1 MSEITDLVVIEK
13 ATALDV
19 FKSSDSV
26 EDIISKVEREVES
39 FVADV
44 NTTKGRKDIASMA
57 YKVAQSKT
65 YLDGLGKDL
74 VAELK
79 EVPKLIDAN
88 RKTVRDRLDALRDKV
103 RQPLTE
109 WEAEEERIKAEEEA
123 KLAAEELAKQVEAD
137 HEIALLLNDKF
148 DRDAAE
154 AKAEAERQRIAH
166 EEALKRQAAE
176 QARREVE
183 ANAERQR
190 VAHESALS
198 EISGIQQQ
206 VIIAQS
212 GRLGVRRGGTIECL
226 RETLAETEAW
236 PIDERFGALSGM
248 AEKAKQQAIEQI
260 RKLLVSAETIETQ
273 RAELASQQEEAERI
287 KREAAE
293 KEAARL
299 AEEKRIADEQAKREA
314 DVKHRKAVGTDIV
327 NALLANAKIDRVQ
340 AIQILTALKDGLIP
354 HTRITY

>member
-13 ATALDV
+13 STALDV

-26 EDIISKVEREVES
+26 EDIISKVEREVNS

-109 WEAEEERIKAEEEA
+109 WEAEQERIKAEEEA
-123 KLAAEELAKQVEAD
+123 KRASEELAKQVEAD

-148 DRDAAE
+148 DRDLLE
-154 AKAEAERQRIAH
+154 AQQEAERQRIAH
-166 EEALKRQAAE
+166 EEELKRQAAE
-176 QARREVE
+176 QA
-183 ANAERQR
+183 
-190 VAHESALS
+190 
-198 EISGIQQQ
+198 
-206 VIIAQS
+206 
-212 GRLGVRRGGTIECL
+212 
-226 RETLAETEAW
+226 
-236 PIDERFGALSGM
+236 
-248 AEKAKQQAIEQI
+248 
-260 RKLLVSAETIETQ
+260 
-273 RAELASQQEEAERI
+273 

-293 KEAARL
+293 AAQREIDAAAAREREALLAKERAEREAKEAAEQAERNRIAAEQRAEREKQEAIEKVQRKAAAKETARL

-314 DVKHRKAVGTDIV
+314 DVKHRKAVGAKVV
-327 NALLANAKIDRVQ
+327 NALIENSGITREQ
-340 AIQILTALKDGLIP
+340 AISVLGAIINNTIP

>member
-13 ATALDV
+13 STALDV

-109 WEAEEERIKAEEEA
+109 WEAEQERIKAEEEA
-123 KLAAEELAKQVEAD
+123 KRAAEELAKQVEAD
-137 HEIALLLNDKF
+137 HEIALLMNEKF
-148 DRDAAE
+148 DRDLAE

-166 EEALKRQAAE
+166 EEALKLQAAE
-176 QARREVE
+176 QA
-183 ANAERQR
+183 
-190 VAHESALS
+190 
-198 EISGIQQQ
+198 
-206 VIIAQS
+206 
-212 GRLGVRRGGTIECL
+212 
-226 RETLAETEAW
+226 
-236 PIDERFGALSGM
+236 
-248 AEKAKQQAIEQI
+248 
-260 RKLLVSAETIETQ
+260 
-273 RAELASQQEEAERI
+273 
-287 KREAAE
+287 KREAARAAQRE
-293 KEAARL
+293 IDAAAAREREALLAKERAERESKEAAERAESNRIAAEQRAEREKQEAIEKVQRESAAKEEARL

-327 NALLANAKIDRVQ
+327 NALTQKTGISREEAIRV
-340 AIQILTALKDGLIP
+340 LTALKDDLIP

>member
-1 MSEITDLVVIEK
+1 MNKQEGVMSEITDLVVIEK
-13 ATALDV
+13 STALDV

-109 WEAEEERIKAEEEA
+109 WEAEQERIKVEEEA
-123 KLAAEELAKQVEAD
+123 KRAAEELAKQIEAD
-137 HEIALLLNDKF
+137 HEIALLLNEKF
-148 DRDAAE
+148 DRDLAE

-166 EEALKRQAAE
+166 EEDLKRQAAE
-176 QARREVE
+176 QA
-183 ANAERQR
+183 
-190 VAHESALS
+190 
-198 EISGIQQQ
+198 
-206 VIIAQS
+206 
-212 GRLGVRRGGTIECL
+212 
-226 RETLAETEAW
+226 
-236 PIDERFGALSGM
+236 
-248 AEKAKQQAIEQI
+248 
-260 RKLLVSAETIETQ
+260 
-273 RAELASQQEEAERI
+273 

-293 KEAARL
+293 AAQREIDAAAAREREALLAKERAEREAKEAAEQAERNRIAAEQRAEREKQEAIEKVQREAAAKEAARL
-299 AEEKRIADEQAKREA
+299 AEEKRIADEAAARVANEN
-314 DVKHRKAVGTDIV
+314 HRKRIRDDVV
-327 NALLANAKIDRVQ
+327 KALISEAGLSRED
-340 AIQILTALKDGLIP
+340 AISAFVALKDGLIP

>member
-13 ATALDV
+13 STALDV

-109 WEAEEERIKAEEEA
+109 WEAEQERIKVEEEA
-123 KLAAEELAKQVEAD
+123 KRAAEELAKQIEAD
-137 HEIALLLNDKF
+137 HEIALLLNEKF
-148 DRDAAE
+148 DRDLAE

-166 EEALKRQAAE
+166 EEDLKRQAAE
-176 QARREVE
+176 QA
-183 ANAERQR
+183 
-190 VAHESALS
+190 
-198 EISGIQQQ
+198 
-206 VIIAQS
+206 
-212 GRLGVRRGGTIECL
+212 
-226 RETLAETEAW
+226 
-236 PIDERFGALSGM
+236 
-248 AEKAKQQAIEQI
+248 
-260 RKLLVSAETIETQ
+260 
-273 RAELASQQEEAERI
+273 

-293 KEAARL
+293 AAQREIDAAAAREREALLAKERAEREAKEAAEQAERNRIAAEQRAEREKQEAIEKVQREAAAKEAARL
-299 AEEKRIADEQAKREA
+299 AEEKRIADEAAARVANEN
-314 DVKHRKAVGTDIV
+314 HRKRIRDDVV
-327 NALLANAKIDRVQ
+327 KALISEAGLSRED
-340 AIQILTALKDGLIP
+340 AISAFVALKDGLIP